1 MNRRRLLPWVAVVAA
16 AVAAGCGSDGPSSP
30 SAGGTGVDV
39 QGLLL
44 GEGASFVA
52 SSGGSPSSAK
62 AQKVIVTVQGTTIT
76 AEVSANGTFELKGIP
91 SGTFTLIFTIDGKTV
106 GQITVTAEDGA
117 EVKIVVKFENGALVL
132 VELEIESPEPAT
144 NPSPAAC
151 FISGGRVNEGIELEG
166 VVAKGGTPERFDM
179 TLNGERGTG
188 VVHVT
193 TDQATIYRCI
203 GGAKVDSD
211 DACRALIAPGWAKV
225 HVRGTLRGC
234 DGASASVTAAE
245 VKIQKD

>member
-1 MNRRRLLPWVAVVAA
+1 MNCRRLLTWVVVVAA
-16 AVAAGCGSDGPSSP
+16 ALGAGCGSDGPSSP
-30 SAGGTGVDV
+30 SAGGTGVEV

-52 SSGGSPSSAK
+52 SSGANLPAAK
-62 AQKVIVTVQGTTIT
+62 AQKVVVTVEGTTIT
-76 AEVSANGTFELKGIP
+76 AEVSANGTFVLKGIP

-132 VELEIESPEPAT
+132 VELEIESPEPAAS
-144 NPSPAAC
+144 PSPTSC
-151 FISGGRVNEGIELEG
+151 VISGGRVNQGIELEG
-166 VVAKGGTPERFDM
+166 VVAPGGNSEKFDM
-179 TLNGERGTG
+179 TVNGERGRG

-193 TDQATIYRCI
+193 ADGASYRCI

-211 DACRALIAPGWAKV
+211 SACKALIALGGAKV
-225 HVRGTLRGC
+225 HVRGLLTGC
-234 DGASASVTAAE
+234 DGASASVTATE